1 MRTLTLS
8 IAAVVGLSFLNAP
21 TPAYSAPK
29 QYTLAVGSLGGTMGR
44 LGAGLQGVINKHQK
58 KFKLSV
64 VPGGGRANP
73 ARVGGGGADFGF
85 SFSNLFKAARKG
97 TFPYKRK
104 FKDLRYIAMFWNS
117 CYHQYISQD
126 LYNSGVKTWDD
137 IVASKKSL
145 KIGPSKKGSSSEFI
159 SSLIVKHLAGGYD
172 ALEKRG
178 YKLLFAGAGAS
189 SRAIASRQIEMYVHN
204 SGIPNGAGI
213 KAHLSRDLTFMDMSA
228 NVKKMLASHQFQSC
242 TIPGGTYKGA
252 KNDKHSMG
260 ASGVL
265 MTTKK
270 MSSKT
275 VQNFLKAAFANKS
288 TLKNVHKIFKKWTPK
303 RAGTDLGI
311 PMHPG
316 AKKFYKNAG
325 VM

>member
-1 MRTLTLS
+1 MVQTS
-8 IAAVVGLSFLNAP
+8 

-44 LGAGLQGVINKHQK
+44 LGAGLQGVINKHQSN
-58 KFKLSV
+58 FKLSV

-85 SFSNLFKAARKG
+85 SFSNMFKAARNG
-97 TFPYKRK
+97 TFPYKKK
-104 FKDLRYIAMFWNS
+104 FKSLRYIAMFWKS
-117 CYHQYISQD
+117 CYHQYISKD
-126 LYNSGVKTWDD
+126 LYKSGVKTWDD
-137 IVASKKSL
+137 IIASKKPL
-145 KIGPSKKGSSSEFI
+145 KISPSKKGSSSEFI
-159 SSLIVKHLAGGYD
+159 SSLIVKHLAGGYG

-189 SRAIASRQIEMYVHN
+189 SRAISSRQIDMYVHN

-213 KAHLSRDLTFMDMSA
+213 KAHLSRDLTFMNMSKK
-228 NVKKMLASHQFQSC
+228 VKKLLASHQFQSC

-252 KNDKHSMG
+252 KKDKHSMG

-270 MSSKT
+270 MSTKT
-275 VQNFLKAAFANKS
+275 VYNFLKAAFANKK

-316 AKKFYKNAG
+316 AKKFYQEAG
-325 VM
+325 IM

>member
-1 MRTLTLS
+1 MRYLTLP
-8 IAAVVGLSFLNAP
+8 VVAIVGMTFVSAP

-44 LGAGLQGVINKHQK
+44 LGAGLQDVINKHQD

-97 TFPYKRK
+97 TFPYKK
-104 FKDLRYIAMFWNS
+104 KYKSLRYIAMFWNS
-117 CYHQYISQD
+117 CYHQYISKD

-137 IVASKKSL
+137 IVASKKALQIS
-145 KIGPSKKGSSSEFI
+145 PSKKGSSSEFI
-159 SSLIVKHLAGGYD
+159 SSLIVKHLAGGYG

-189 SRAIASRQIEMYVHN
+189 SRAISSRQIDMYVHN
-204 SGIPNGAGI
+204 SGIPNGAGL
-213 KAHLSRDLTFMDMSA
+213 KAHISRDLTFMDMSPS
-228 NVKKMLASHQFQSC
+228 VKKMLTSHQFVSC

-265 MTTKK
+265 MTTTK
-270 MSSKT
+270 MSNKA
-275 VQNFLKAAFANKS
+275 VYNFLKSAFANKK
-288 TLKNVHKIFKKWTPK
+288 TLKNVHKIFKNWTPK

-316 AKKFYKNAG
+316 AKKFFKEAG
-325 VM
+325 I